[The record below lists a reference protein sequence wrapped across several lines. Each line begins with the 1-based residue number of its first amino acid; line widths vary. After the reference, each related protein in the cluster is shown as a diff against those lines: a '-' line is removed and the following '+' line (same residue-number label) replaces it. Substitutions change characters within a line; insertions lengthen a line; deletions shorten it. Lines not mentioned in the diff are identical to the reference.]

1 MISTR
6 ILIMAFL
13 IPLLLRL
20 NDEENRLMSQLT
32 YVLMPVFED
41 WISTERLIL
50 RMKQEFPQPLWES
63 LFFVLVDD
71 ASNQVIPERF
81 NIPAKAALLRLHR
94 NLGHQRAIAIGLAYI
109 VNNKTDVKA
118 ILVMDADGED
128 SPSGMISLINAS
140 EGNPGKI
147 VFAARRHR
155 ENAFVFKVGYF
166 IYRALFAI
174 LTGTRISFGN
184 FCYLPFPLAKRI
196 IHVSEIWNHFP
207 GGVIRSKLPFVAV
220 PVDRAPRINGKSH
233 MDTVSLILHGL
244 GAISVHLETVTT
256 RLLLF
261 FLSLLLLSGAGI
273 VTVVWF
279 KLFTTLAIPGWA
291 TSAFSGL
298 ALMFL
303 QSLFTA
309 LLLVFIILNYRT
321 QKQIIPAKDYMDYVA
336 EVSEISIR

>member
-109 VNNKTDVKA
+109 VNN
-118 ILVMDADGED
+118 L
-128 SPSGMISLINAS
+128 SLIH
-140 EGNPGKI
+140 I
-147 VFAARRHR
+147 
-155 ENAFVFKVGYF
+155 
-166 IYRALFAI
+166 
-174 LTGTRISFGN
+174 
-184 FCYLPFPLAKRI
+184 
-196 IHVSEIWNHFP
+196 
-207 GGVIRSKLPFVAV
+207 
-220 PVDRAPRINGKSH
+220 
-233 MDTVSLILHGL
+233 
-244 GAISVHLETVTT
+244 
-256 RLLLF
+256 
-261 FLSLLLLSGAGI
+261 
-273 VTVVWF
+273 
-279 KLFTTLAIPGWA
+279 
-291 TSAFSGL
+291 
-298 ALMFL
+298 
-303 QSLFTA
+303 
-309 LLLVFIILNYRT
+309 
-321 QKQIIPAKDYMDYVA
+321 
-336 EVSEISIR
+336 